1 MAICWLKNN
10 DYISKNK
17 ILENKSSM
25 NLLYVYILRIMYLNV
40 LNYYILLHVF
50 VYVKEKKIKRVI
62 YYTVKIGFLYTLYI
76 KLRWERERDLFR
88 STITHQCFS
97 LLRSHFSARIF
108 KFFYDDLRVWI
119 HYKDGMLIVLIAGGM
134 VERAEET
141 CTGNLAWKS
150 TPPSIPI
157 WFVSYV
163 GVTWLMLRPLL
174 NASILVSIQPRVIL
188 GG

>member
-1 MAICWLKNN
+1 
-10 DYISKNK
+10 
-17 ILENKSSM
+17 
-25 NLLYVYILRIMYLNV
+25 MYLNV
-40 LNYYILLHVF
+40 LTIFYCTCLYMWMRKKNKQGHILYSQNRFF
-50 VYVKEKKIKRVI
+50 VY
-62 YYTVKIGFLYTLYI
+62 TVHKTS
-76 KLRWERERDLFR
+76 LRERERERDPFR

-157 WFVSYV
+157 WFVSFV

>member
-1 MAICWLKNN
+1 
-10 DYISKNK
+10 
-17 ILENKSSM
+17 
-25 NLLYVYILRIMYLNV
+25 MYLNV
-40 LNYYILLHVF
+40 LTIFYCTCLYMW
-50 VYVKEKKIKRVI
+50 KRKKIKRVI

-76 KLRWERERDLFR
+76 KLRWERERDPFR

-97 LLRSHFSARIF
+97 LLRSHFSARIL

-157 WFVSYV
+157 WFVSFV

-174 NASILVSIQPRVIL
+174 NASILVSIQPRVLL